1 MSFLIVS
8 IFIPFAFHDSNHSS
22 AANSRSY
29 LQKKPAV
36 CTSFVCIQQTS
47 CLCHFSLQRLLY
59 RLDLKSNSTGG
70 LLTSIDATCGNLLNQ
85 AIVIVTIE
93 NFEYIK
99 VLYHI
104 HRFCE
109 APRGD
114 MQIDNVCVYLYN
126 NKITTK

>member
-1 MSFLIVS
+1 MTAIIHLLQTAALICK
-8 IFIPFAFHDSNHSS
+8 
-22 AANSRSY
+22 
-29 LQKKPAV
+29 KKPAV

-126 NKITTK
+126 NKVQFTRDYTG